1 MLSSK
6 RTAKELFDENI
17 NPQLHPYSL
26 VPQLRINEAYDT
38 TGKPPVSQEDTDPH
52 LYDEITLPAQNEPVY
67 AEI

>member
-6 RTAKELFDENI
+6 RTA
-17 NPQLHPYSL
+17 QLHPNEAYSL
-26 VPQLRINEAYDT
+26 VPQLINEAYDT
-38 TGKPPVSQEDTDPH
+38 TGKPPVSQEDADPH